1 MGRLLAVAFI
11 LFCLE
16 IGLFLIFVPW
26 SGFWET
32 NFLLNYVPVLRPVVL
47 NNFFRGGI
55 TGLGAIDILFGLQE
69 LKLLFRS
76 FRAPN
81 RVL

>member
-1 MGRLLAVAFI
+1 MNRLLAVAFI

-32 NFLLNYVPVLRPVVL
+32 NFLLNYAPILRPLVL
-47 NNFFRGGI
+47 NNFFRGAI
-55 TGLGAIDILFGLQE
+55 TGLGALDILFGLHE
-69 LKLLFRS
+69 LKLVLKS
-76 FRAPN
+76 FREPK
-81 RVL
+81 RVA

>member
-47 NNFFRGGI
+47 NNFFRGAV

-69 LKLLFRS
+69 LKLLLRS
-76 FRAPN
+76 FRTPN
-81 RVL
+81 RVV